1 MDCQDQTGRC
11 RDAWMRGCWARP
23 GSPSTA
29 ARIANAP
36 AIHRR
41 TRLTPEKRIGIPSLS
56 LALPCSSGR
65 SPGAPGIWRILETE
79 QRGIAAV
86 RQQLD
91 QRDDQRRV
99 DLLTALGWPLV
110 ATTRSCCTQAT
121 SNAQTTDKMIG
132 PKNKPLI
139 P

>member
-1 MDCQDQTGRC
+1 MRPQSTG
-11 RDAWMRGCWARP
+11 AR
-23 GSPSTA
+23 GSPPRSESA
-29 ARIANAP
+29 SRPSALRSHARAVGVQA
-36 AIHRR
+36 RR
-41 TRLTPEKRIGIPSLS
+41 GYGGYSKQ
-56 LALPCSSGR
+56 SS
-65 SPGAPGIWRILETE
+65 
-79 QRGIAAV
+79 GIAAV

>member
-1 MDCQDQTGRC
+1 VQEVQ
-11 RDAWMRGCWARP
+11 
-23 GSPSTA
+23 
-29 ARIANAP
+29 
-36 AIHRR
+36 
-41 TRLTPEKRIGIPSLS
+41 
-56 LALPCSSGR
+56 
-65 SPGAPGIWRILETE
+65 APGIWWMLETE

-86 RQQLD
+86 R
-91 QRDDQRRV
+91 RDDQRRV
-99 DLLTALGWPLV
+99 DFTALGWPLV